1 MRQGAAAAAGVPLA
15 YRLVLLT
22 GASLFRL
29 DSHLTPAIVAATAA
43 LALGISLA
51 ASVGPGLLAARL
63 RPIEA
68 LRYE

>member
-1 MRQGAAAAAGVPLA
+1 MTQRRFG
-15 YRLVLLT
+15 
-22 GASLFRL
+22 SLG
-29 DSHLTPAIVAATAA
+29 TA
-43 LALGISLA
+43 LA